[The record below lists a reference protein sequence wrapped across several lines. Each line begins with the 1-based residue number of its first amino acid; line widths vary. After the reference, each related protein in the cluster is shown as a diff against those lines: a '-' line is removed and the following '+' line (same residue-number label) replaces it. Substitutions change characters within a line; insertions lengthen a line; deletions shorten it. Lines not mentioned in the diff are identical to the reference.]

1 MSEIVYQR
9 FSLDEMQWVFPV
21 FLESL
26 DALLVSMGEEPF
38 CDVQDKEQIEVQ
50 WQRRRSFMQH
60 LTQTADNNW
69 VAVRDGQPIGYAR
82 SLVRDNVRQ
91 LTEMFLIPSAQ
102 SNGVGRELLDRAFP
116 TGESRNRIVIASPD
130 KRAVP
135 AYLKRGVYPRF
146 SLYYM
151 ERKPEIVPYETD
163 LQIVPLLD
171 SDEHLA
177 HLNQLDRIII
187 GYVRTIDHQFFINS
201 SGDRTGYL
209 FLRDGQVVGYGYV
222 GKRTGPIALSDVN
235 DFPAVLA
242 FAETDAA
249 EDGRETFGVTVPLI
263 NTVAVDYMLSRKAR
277 IDMAFLEQF
286 MMAVPMGQFEN
297 YICTLPEL
305 IS

>member
-1 MSEIVYQR
+1 MSDIVYRQ
-9 FSLDEMQWVFPV
+9 FSVEEMQWVFPV

-26 DALLVSMGEEPF
+26 DALLVAMGEEPF
-38 CDVQDKEQIEVQ
+38 CDVQDKEQVEAQ
-50 WQRRRSFMQH
+50 WQRRKAFMQH

-69 VAVRDGQPIGYAR
+69 VAVRDGHPIGYAR

-91 LTEMFLIPSAQ
+91 LSEMFLVPSAQ
-102 SNGVGRELLDRAFP
+102 SNGIGRELLDYAFP
-116 TGESRNRIVIASPD
+116 KDESRNRIVIASPD
-130 KRAVP
+130 RRAVP

-151 ERKPEIVPYETD
+151 ERKPEIVSYQTD
-163 LQIVPLLD
+163 LQILPLLNT
-171 SDEHLA
+171 DEHLA
-177 HLNQLDRIII
+177 YLNRLDRSII

-201 SGDRTGYL
+201 SRDRTGYL
-209 FLRDGQVVGYGYV
+209 FLRDGQAVGYGYV

-242 FAETDAA
+242 FAETEVAKM
-249 EDGRETFGVTVPLI
+249 GHETFGVTVPLI
-263 NTVAVDYMLSRKAR
+263 NTVSVDYMLSRKAR

-286 MMAVPMGQFEN
+286 MMAVPMGKFEN

-305 IS
+305 IT